1 MGICLLV
8 VLVVWD
14 NGAAKVEK
22 VLAHQLYALHWQMS
36 EEVTALVYIEEKL

>member
-22 VLAHQLYALHWQMS
+22 VAHQLYALHWQMS